1 MKLNLLNRT
10 YSKMMPERITS
21 RSNVYTGKWW
31 SQSTGKEEEDVSE
44 FLAIPE
50 VGCVTFGNHPNCLS
64 PFFSDEK
71 NGHAGSCEVL
81 TKYPAQKISQVACCF
96 TISQCSPLL

>member
-10 YSKMMPERITS
+10 YSKMMPGRITS

-44 FLAIPE
+44 FLALPE
-50 VGCVTFGNHPNCLS
+50 ASCVTFGNHPNCLS
-64 PFFSDEK
+64 PFFHLK
-71 NGHAGSCEVL
+71 KMVMLVL
-81 TKYPAQKISQVACCF
+81 VRC
-96 TISQCSPLL
+96 